1 MDDVEDDD
9 SESGSGGDD
18 TDTENGWE
26 LLPEGDSSG
35 GPGSGEHTSN
45 FLDGRSLPEPVH
57 IDDARTVLLVARGGA
72 AGIGNSAMMRSK
84 MSSEGGTAQ
93 KLQSMVRRRMLQL
106 HLAAVLTL
114 PVSLP
119 VERSERSPRHTYPG
133 STGTTGRC
141 CSS

>member
-9 SESGSGGDD
+9 GETGSGGED

-26 LLPEGDSSG
+26 LLPEDDNSSG
-35 GPGSGEHTSN
+35 GSGEHSSN

-84 MSSEGGTAQ
+84 MSSEGGAAQ
-93 KLQSMVRRRMLQL
+93 KLQSMVRRRRVLQCAL
-106 HLAAVLTL
+106 IFLLL
-114 PVSLP
+114 
-119 VERSERSPRHTYPG
+119 
-133 STGTTGRC
+133 
-141 CSS
+141 